1 MFKVL
6 TPIAAALLLSGCF
19 VNVGGASASA
29 SHHVEQTL
37 QLEINSIKTLRANTG
52 AGTLKIIGEQGRDII
67 SVEADIY
74 TIEKDE
80 YTLTLERSGDK
91 AKLVADVSNW
101 SGNSWNI
108 GGNNRPRIDLIVKMP
123 ATLALELDDG
133 SGSVNIMGLSNNIE
147 VEDGSGSLE
156 IDGGNN
162 INIDDGSGS
171 LVVKNATGNVFIED
185 GSGSVT
191 VKNTGGKVTID
202 DNSGG
207 INIEGAGSLEIIDS
221 GSGGVNIEGVL
232 GSVEVDD

>member
-1 MFKVL
+1 MLKVL
-6 TPIAAALLLSGCF
+6 TPIAASFLLSGCF

-29 SHHVEQTL
+29 EHHVEQTL
-37 QLEINSIKTLRANTG
+37 QLETVSINTLRADTG

-108 GGNNRPRIDLIVKMP
+108 GGNKSPRIDLIVKMP
-123 ATLALELDDG
+123 ASLALDLDDG
-133 SGSVNIMGLSNNIE
+133 SGSLRIMGLSNNIE
-147 VEDGSGSLE
+147 IEDSSGSIE
-156 IDGGNN
+156 IDGGKN

-171 LVVKNATGNVFIED
+171 LVVKNASGNVYIED

-191 VKNTGGKVTID
+191 VKNTGGKVTVD

-207 INIEGAGSLEIIDS
+207 INIDGAGSLEIIDS
-221 GSGGVNIEGVL
+221 GSGGVSIEGVR
-232 GSVEVDD
+232 GSVKVDD

>member
-29 SHHVEQTL
+29 NHHVEQTL
-37 QLEINSIKTLRANTG
+37 QLEINSINRLRADTG
-52 AGTLKIIGEQGRDII
+52 AGTLTIIGEQGRDII

-108 GGNNRPRIDLIVKMP
+108 GGNNRQRIDLIVKMP
-123 ATLALELDDG
+123 ARLALELDDG
-133 SGSVNIMGLSNNIE
+133 SGSVKITGLSNNIE